1 MNISKKKNEWCV
13 LKRKKK
19 RIIHRDKYNYQA
31 IYMFKY
37 INTFNISKNGK
48 TSIER
53 MIGLRIINDEF
64 LIITSF
70 D

>member
-1 MNISKKKNEWCV
+1 MMCFKT
-13 LKRKKK
+13 KKK

-37 INTFNISKNGK
+37 INTFNILKNGK

-70 D
+70 DQNQDN

>member
-1 MNISKKKNEWCV
+1 MMCFKT
-13 LKRKKK
+13 KKK

-37 INTFNISKNGK
+37 INTFNILKNGK